1 MDWLKEAAA
10 YAAIG
15 ASMIGIAVGGFPK
28 LKMNRAGIAFA
39 GAALL
44 IVIGTLSPE
53 EAFGAVHVETLALI
67 LSMMIISGS
76 LSLSGFYG
84 RAAELIL
91 RRAGG
96 PDGLLALIIGASG
109 LLSAFFL
116 NDAVCVAMSPF
127 VARLALGAGL
137 NPLPFLV
144 GLANASNVGSAM
156 TLIGNPQNM
165 LIGASSGLPFM
176 PFLLRLAPP
185 VFASLVACFTVV
197 RLAFWKDFGKRRLA
211 AGSGLGARVYKPLY
225 AKSLIAMAI
234 MVAGL
239 VAGLSVSL
247 CAMAAASLI
256 LVTRRLKPERIFREI
271 DFTLL
276 VFFAGLFIITAAIG
290 KLPLMAALE
299 SSVRSAAD
307 AGPAAFTGATA
318 VASNL
323 VSNVP
328 AVMLMRPFIGQS
340 EAGLWELLA
349 LASTFA
355 GNLTLLGSV
364 ANLIVAEQ
372 AGRLGVRVG
381 FLDYLK
387 AGLPLTIISLAIG
400 TAWLTW
406 G

>member
-1 MDWLKEAAA
+1 MEWFTEAAS
-10 YAAIG
+10 YAVIG
-15 ASMIGIAVGGFPK
+15 ASILGIAVGGFPR

-39 GAALL
+39 GASLL
-44 IVIGTLSPE
+44 IVIGTLSPD

-84 RAAELIL
+84 RAAEAIL

-96 PDGLLALIIGASG
+96 PDGLLALVIGASG

-144 GLANASNVGSAM
+144 GLATASNVGSAM

-185 VFASLVACFTVV
+185 VLISLVACYGAV
-197 RLAFWKDFGKRRLA
+197 RLAFFKDFGKRALA
-211 AGSGLGARVYKPLY
+211 AGAGLGARVYKPLY
-225 AKSLIAMAI
+225 VKSLAAMGL

-239 VAGLSVSL
+239 AVGLPVSL
-247 CAMAAASLI
+247 CAMAAASII
-256 LVTRRLKPERIFREI
+256 LVTRRLKPERIFKEI

-299 SSVRSAAD
+299 SSVRAAAD
-307 AGPAAFTGATA
+307 SGPFAFAGATA

-328 AVMLMRPFIGQS
+328 AVMLMRPFIGQG

-349 LASTFA
+349 LSSTFA

-372 AGRLGVRVG
+372 AGRLGIRMG
-381 FLDYLK
+381 FVDYLK
-387 AGLPLTIISLAIG
+387 AGLPLTLASLAIG
-400 TAWLTW
+400 TAWLSLA
-406 G
+406 